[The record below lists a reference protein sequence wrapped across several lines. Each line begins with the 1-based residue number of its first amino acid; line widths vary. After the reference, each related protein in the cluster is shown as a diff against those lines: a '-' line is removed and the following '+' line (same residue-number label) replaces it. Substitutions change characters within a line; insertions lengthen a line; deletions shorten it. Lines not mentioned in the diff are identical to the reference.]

1 MSARPADDAEILALA
16 RPDIVAL
23 APYEHAVFAP
33 TLERLHANELP
44 WPPHSEPPDTALHRY
59 PEPQPAALLAALASH
74 YGVSTEQLL
83 VGRGSDEGIDLL
95 TRAFCRAG
103 EDAVI
108 ICPPTFGMYAVAA
121 RIQGAAVVNV
131 PLGKDY
137 ALDDTGVI
145 AALDPSVKLVWLCSP
160 NNPTGNSLDSA
171 AIRRVLEAARGR
183 ALVVVDEAYSEFSAQ
198 TSWVGSLAEYPHLV
212 ILRTLSKAQGL
223 AGARIGAV
231 IAAPTVIRL
240 LRKIIPP
247 YAIARPASTAAEH
260 ALQNSNRPIA
270 LARIARVCSERERL
284 REALTRSPWVK
295 RVYPSEANFLL
306 LETTNAR
313 SVLDRLQAVA
323 LLARDFSGKPALGE
337 AVRLTVGTPEQNNRV
352 ITALEC
358 ST

>member
-1 MSARPADDAEILALA
+1 
-16 RPDIVAL
+16 
-23 APYEHAVFAP
+23 
-33 TLERLHANELP
+33 
-44 WPPHSEPPDTALHRY
+44 
-59 PEPQPAALLAALASH
+59 
-74 YGVSTEQLL
+74 
-83 VGRGSDEGIDLL
+83 
-95 TRAFCRAG
+95 
-103 EDAVI
+103 
-108 ICPPTFGMYAVAA
+108 
-121 RIQGAAVVNV
+121 
-131 PLGKDY
+131 
-137 ALDDTGVI
+137 
-145 AALDPSVKLVWLCSP
+145 LCSP

-183 ALVVVDEAYSEFSAQ
+183 SLVVVDEAYSEFSAQ
-198 TSWVGSLAEYPHLV
+198 ASWVGSLAEYPHLV

-231 IAAPTVIRL
+231 IATPTVIRL

-270 LARIARVCSERERL
+270 LARIARICSERERL
-284 REALTRSPWVK
+284 RGALTRSPWVK

-313 SVLDRLQAVA
+313 CVLDRLQAVA

-352 ITALEC
+352 MTALEC
-358 ST
+358 GT